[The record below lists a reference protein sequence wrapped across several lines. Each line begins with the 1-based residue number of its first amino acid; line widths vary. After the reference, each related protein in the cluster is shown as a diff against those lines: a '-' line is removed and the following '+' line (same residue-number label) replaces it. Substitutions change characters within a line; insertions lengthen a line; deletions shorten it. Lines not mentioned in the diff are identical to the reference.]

1 MRYISDE
8 DYKRIMKKMV
18 PIDKIQIFSSEQEC
32 LEHER
37 HLNEEKVKREKLI
50 AEKNKRKDE
59 VMAAYNN
66 FIKLS
71 HEFTDDYDESLT
83 FDSGLTDL
91 LYPFIKSYP
100 RRLFDL

>member
-32 LEHER
+32 LEHEKV
-37 HLNEEKVKREKLI
+37 LNEEKTKREKLI

-59 VMAAYNN
+59 VMAAYIN
-66 FIKLS
+66 FTGLLNK
-71 HEFTDDYDESLT
+71 FNDDYNEPLVLNDLSYLMNSLYT
-83 FDSGLTDL
+83 RGAW
-91 LYPFIKSYP
+91 
-100 RRLFDL
+100 RL

>member
-32 LEHER
+32 LEYEKV
-37 HLNEEKVKREKLI
+37 LNEEKLKKEKLI

-59 VMAAYNN
+59 VVAAFDN
-66 FIKLS
+66 FTKLLNI
-71 HEFTDDYDESLT
+71 FNDDYDEPMVLNDFSYLVNSLFT
-83 FDSGLTDL
+83 RGVW
-91 LYPFIKSYP
+91 
-100 RRLFDL
+100 RL